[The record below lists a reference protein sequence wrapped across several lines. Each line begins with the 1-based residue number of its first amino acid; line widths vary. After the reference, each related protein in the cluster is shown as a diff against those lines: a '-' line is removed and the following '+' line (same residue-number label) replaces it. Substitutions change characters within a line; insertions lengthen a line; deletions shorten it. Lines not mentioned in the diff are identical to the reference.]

1 VPDPTTR
8 TGAAVL
14 AAGAALWRYQ
24 ESPGQED
31 TAGAIEVALVHRPRY
46 DDWSLPKGKL
56 DPGETA
62 AIAAVREIAEETGFT
77 ARLGRRLPSVSYP
90 VSQGTK
96 RVRYWAAQVVDGKF
110 EANNEVDEIKWLP
123 VATAIKTVSYAVD
136 RKVLRNFAKHEIDTR
151 TLIIVRHAKAGRKER
166 YSGDDTLRPLDKKG
180 RAQAEALTGQLLAFG
195 ASAIHA
201 ADRLRCR
208 QTVEPLAE
216 ELNTVIF
223 SEPALSEEAYWAD
236 RKRAHRRIL
245 EIAGLDGV
253 RVLCTQGQ
261 VIPDLI
267 EWWAQRDGV
276 RPDKSR
282 NRKGSMWV
290 LSICGQKL
298 LAADHLDS
306 PLPAGGRQQ
315 H

>member
-1 VPDPTTR
+1 MPDPTTR

-24 ESPGQED
+24 GDPADGD
-31 TAGAIEVALVHRPRY
+31 IEVALVHRPRY

-77 ARLGRRLPSVSYP
+77 SRLGRRLPSVSYP

-96 RVRYWAAQVVDGKF
+96 RVKYWAAQALDGKF
-110 EANNEVDEIKWLP
+110 EANHEVDEIQWLP
-123 VATAIKTVSYAVD
+123 IARAIKIVSYAVD
-136 RKVLRNFAKHEIDTR
+136 RKVLRNLAKHEIDTQ

-195 ASAIHA
+195 ADAIHA

-208 QTVEPLAE
+208 QTVEPVAE
-216 ELNTVIF
+216 ELNTVIY

-245 EIAGLDGV
+245 EIAGSDGV
-253 RVLCTQGQ
+253 RVVCTQGR

-267 EWWAQRDGV
+267 EWWAHRDGI

-282 NRKGSMWV
+282 NRKGSIWV
-290 LSICGQKL
+290 LSMRGQKL
-298 LAADHLDS
+298 VAADHLDS
-306 PLPAGGRQQ
+306 PLPAVG
-315 H
+315 

>member
-1 VPDPTTR
+1 MPDPTTR

-14 AAGAALWRYQ
+14 AAGAALWRYKGNPDQ
-24 ESPGQED
+24 EN
-31 TAGAIEVALVHRPRY
+31 TAGDIEVALVHRPRY

-62 AIAAVREIAEETGFT
+62 AIAAVREVAEETGFT
-77 ARLGRRLPSVSYP
+77 ARLGRRLPSASYP
-90 VSQGTK
+90 VAQGTK
-96 RVRYWAAQVVDGKF
+96 RVKYWAAQALDGEF
-110 EANNEVDEIKWLP
+110 VANHEVDEIQWLP
-123 VATAIKTVSYAVD
+123 VTRAIKTVSYAVD

-151 TLIIVRHAKAGRKER
+151 TVIIVRHAKAGRKER

-180 RAQAEALTGQLLAFG
+180 LAQAEALTGQLLAFG

-216 ELNTVIF
+216 ELNTVIY

-236 RKRAHRRIL
+236 RKRAHHRIL
-245 EIAGLDGV
+245 EIAGLDGI
-253 RVLCTQGQ
+253 RVVCTQGQ

-267 EWWAQRDGV
+267 EWWARRDGV

-290 LSICGQKL
+290 LSLRGQKL

-306 PLPAGGRQQ
+306 PLPAVG
-315 H
+315 

>member
-1 VPDPTTR
+1 MPDPISR

-14 AAGAALWRYQ
+14 AAGAALWRHQ
-24 ESPGQED
+24 EHPEQD
-31 TAGAIEVALVHRPRY
+31 NAAGAIEVALVHRPRY

-96 RVRYWAAQVVDGKF
+96 RVKYWAAEALDGKF
-110 EANNEVDEIKWLP
+110 EANDEVDELRWLP
-123 VATAIKTVSYAVD
+123 VKDAIKTVSYAVD
-136 RKVLRNFAKHEIDTR
+136 RKVLRNFAKHQIDTR

-236 RKRAHRRIL
+236 RKRAHRRVL
-245 EIAGLDGV
+245 EIVELDGI
-253 RVLCTQGQ
+253 RVLCTQGK

-290 LSICGQKL
+290 LSMRGQKL

-306 PLPAGGRQQ
+306 PLPAGS
-315 H
+315 

>member
-1 VPDPTTR
+1 MPDPTTR
-8 TGAAVL
+8 TGTAVL
-14 AAGAALWRYQ
+14 AAGAALWRYKD
-24 ESPGQED
+24 D

-90 VSQGTK
+90 VTQGTK
-96 RVRYWAAQVVDGKF
+96 RVRYWAAQALDGKF
-110 EANNEVDEIKWLP
+110 EANHEVDEIQWLP
-123 VATAIKTVSYAVD
+123 ITRAIKTVSYAID

-151 TLIIVRHAKAGRKER
+151 TLIIVRHGKAGRKER

-180 RAQAEALTGQLLAFG
+180 RAQAEALTSQLLAFG

-216 ELNTVIF
+216 ELNTVIY

-245 EIAGLDGV
+245 EIAGSDGV
-253 RVLCTQGQ
+253 QVVCTQGR

-267 EWWAQRDGV
+267 DWWADRDGV

-290 LSICGQKL
+290 LSIHGQKL

-306 PLPAGGRQQ
+306 PLPAGS
-315 H
+315 

>member
-1 VPDPTTR
+1 
-8 TGAAVL
+8 L
-14 AAGAALWRYQ
+14 
-24 ESPGQED
+24 
-31 TAGAIEVALVHRPRY
+31 
-46 DDWSLPKGKL
+46 
-56 DPGETA
+56 
-62 AIAAVREIAEETGFT
+62 
-77 ARLGRRLPSVSYP
+77 
-90 VSQGTK
+90 
-96 RVRYWAAQVVDGKF
+96 DGKF
-110 EANNEVDEIKWLP
+110 EANNEVDEIQWMS
-123 VATAIKTVSYAVD
+123 VARAIKTVSYAVD
-136 RKVLRNFAKHEIDTR
+136 RKVLRNLAKHEIDTR
-151 TLIIVRHAKAGRKER
+151 TLIIVRHGKAGRKER

-180 RAQAEALTGQLLAFG
+180 RAQAEALTSQLLAFG

-216 ELNTVIF
+216 ELNTVIY

-245 EIAGLDGV
+245 EIAGSDGI
-253 RVLCTQGQ
+253 RVVCTQGR

-267 EWWAQRDGV
+267 QWWADRDGV

-290 LSICGQKL
+290 LSMHGQKL

-306 PLPAGGRQQ
+306 PLPTGG
-315 H
+315 

>member
-1 VPDPTTR
+1 MPDPTTR
-8 TGAAVL
+8 TGTAVL
-14 AAGAALWRYQ
+14 AAGAALWRYKD
-24 ESPGQED
+24 D

-56 DPGETA
+56 DPGETP

-90 VSQGTK
+90 VTQGTK
-96 RVRYWAAQVVDGKF
+96 RVRYWAAQALDGKF
-110 EANNEVDEIKWLP
+110 EANHEVDEIQWLP
-123 VATAIKTVSYAVD
+123 ITRAIKTVSYAVD

-151 TLIIVRHAKAGRKER
+151 TLIIVRHGKAGRKER

-180 RAQAEALTGQLLAFG
+180 RAQAEALTSQLLAFG

-216 ELNTVIF
+216 ELNTVIY

-245 EIAGLDGV
+245 EIAGSDGV
-253 RVLCTQGQ
+253 QVVCTQGR

-267 EWWAQRDGV
+267 DWWADRDGV

-290 LSICGQKL
+290 LSIHGQKL
-298 LAADHLDS
+298 LAADHLAS
-306 PLPAGGRQQ
+306 PLPAGS
-315 H
+315 

>member
-1 VPDPTTR
+1 MPDPTTR
-8 TGAAVL
+8 TGTAVL
-14 AAGAALWRYQ
+14 AAGAALWRYKDD
-24 ESPGQED
+24 P
-31 TAGAIEVALVHRPRY
+31 AGAIEVALVHRPRY

-90 VSQGTK
+90 VTQGTK
-96 RVRYWAAQVVDGKF
+96 RVRYWAAQALDGKF
-110 EANNEVDEIKWLP
+110 EANHEVDEIQWLP
-123 VATAIKTVSYAVD
+123 ITRAIKMVSYAID

-151 TLIIVRHAKAGRKER
+151 TLIIVRHGKAGRKER

-180 RAQAEALTGQLLAFG
+180 RAQAEALTSQLLAFG

-216 ELNTVIF
+216 ELNTVIY

-245 EIAGLDGV
+245 EIAESDGV
-253 RVLCTQGQ
+253 QVVCTQGR

-267 EWWAQRDGV
+267 DWWAARDGV

-290 LSICGQKL
+290 LSIHGQKL
-298 LAADHLDS
+298 VAADHLDS
-306 PLPAGGRQQ
+306 PLPAGS
-315 H
+315 

>member
-1 VPDPTTR
+1 MPDPTTR
-8 TGAAVL
+8 TGTAVL
-14 AAGAALWRYQ
+14 AAGAALWRYKD
-24 ESPGQED
+24 D

-90 VSQGTK
+90 VTQGTK
-96 RVRYWAAQVVDGKF
+96 RVRYWAAQALDGKF
-110 EANNEVDEIKWLP
+110 EANHEVDEIQWLP
-123 VATAIKTVSYAVD
+123 ITRAIKTVSYAVD

-151 TLIIVRHAKAGRKER
+151 TLIIVRHGKAGRKER

-180 RAQAEALTGQLLAFG
+180 RAQAEALTSQLLAFG

-216 ELNTVIF
+216 ELNTVIY

-245 EIAGLDGV
+245 EIAGSDGV
-253 RVLCTQGQ
+253 QVVCTQGR

-267 EWWAQRDGV
+267 DWWADRDGV

-290 LSICGQKL
+290 LSIHGQKL

-306 PLPAGGRQQ
+306 PLPAGS
-315 H
+315 

>member
-1 VPDPTTR
+1 
-8 TGAAVL
+8 
-14 AAGAALWRYQ
+14 
-24 ESPGQED
+24 
-31 TAGAIEVALVHRPRY
+31 
-46 DDWSLPKGKL
+46 
-56 DPGETA
+56 
-62 AIAAVREIAEETGFT
+62 
-77 ARLGRRLPSVSYP
+77 
-90 VSQGTK
+90 
-96 RVRYWAAQVVDGKF
+96 
-110 EANNEVDEIKWLP
+110 
-123 VATAIKTVSYAVD
+123 
-136 RKVLRNFAKHEIDTR
+136 
-151 TLIIVRHAKAGRKER
+151 
-166 YSGDDTLRPLDKKG
+166 
-180 RAQAEALTGQLLAFG
+180 FG
-195 ASAIHA
+195 ASSIHA

-253 RVLCTQGQ
+253 RVLCTQGR

-290 LSICGQKL
+290 LSMGGQKL

-306 PLPAGGRQQ
+306 PLPAVGWQQ

>member
-1 VPDPTTR
+1 MPDPTTR
-8 TGAAVL
+8 TGTAVL
-14 AAGAALWRYQ
+14 AAGAALWRYKD
-24 ESPGQED
+24 D

-90 VSQGTK
+90 VTQGTK
-96 RVRYWAAQVVDGKF
+96 RVRYWAAQALDGKF
-110 EANNEVDEIKWLP
+110 EANHEVDEIQWLP
-123 VATAIKTVSYAVD
+123 ITRAIKTVSYAVD

-151 TLIIVRHAKAGRKER
+151 TLIIVRHGKAGRKER

-180 RAQAEALTGQLLAFG
+180 RAQAEALTSQLLAFG

-216 ELNTVIF
+216 ELNTVIY

-245 EIAGLDGV
+245 EIAGSDGV
-253 RVLCTQGQ
+253 QVVCTQGR

-267 EWWAQRDGV
+267 DWWAERDGV

-290 LSICGQKL
+290 LSIHGQKL

-306 PLPAGGRQQ
+306 PLPAGS
-315 H
+315 

>member
-1 VPDPTTR
+1 MPDPTTR

-24 ESPGQED
+24 EKPGQD
-31 TAGAIEVALVHRPRY
+31 GTAGAIEVALVHRPRY

-90 VSQGTK
+90 VAQGTK
-96 RVRYWAAQVVDGKF
+96 RVRYWAAQVLDGKF
-110 EANNEVDEIKWLP
+110 EANHEVDEIQWLP
-123 VATAIKTVSYAVD
+123 VTRAIKTVSYAVD

-195 ASAIHA
+195 ASAIHS

-216 ELNTVIF
+216 ELNTVIY

-236 RKRAHRRIL
+236 RRRAHHRIL
-245 EIAGLDGV
+245 EIAGLDGI
-253 RVLCTQGQ
+253 RVVCTQGR

-267 EWWAQRDGV
+267 KWWADRDGV

-290 LSICGQKL
+290 LSMRGQKL

-306 PLPAGGRQQ
+306 PLPAGG
-315 H
+315 

>member
-1 VPDPTTR
+1 MPDPTTR

-24 ESPGQED
+24 DD

-90 VSQGTK
+90 VTQGTK
-96 RVRYWAAQVVDGKF
+96 RVRYWAAQALDGKF
-110 EANNEVDEIKWLP
+110 EPNDEVDEIQWLP
-123 VATAIKTVSYAVD
+123 ITRAIKTVSYDID

-151 TLIIVRHAKAGRKER
+151 TLIIVRHGKAGRKER

-180 RAQAEALTGQLLAFG
+180 RAQAEALTSQLLAFG

-216 ELNTVIF
+216 ELNTVIY

-245 EIAGLDGV
+245 EIAGSDGV
-253 RVLCTQGQ
+253 QVVCTQGR

-267 EWWAQRDGV
+267 DWWAARDGI

-290 LSICGQKL
+290 LSIHGQKL

-306 PLPAGGRQQ
+306 PLPAGS
-315 H
+315 

>member
-1 VPDPTTR
+1 MPDPTTR

-14 AAGAALWRYQ
+14 AAGAALWRYK
-24 ESPGQED
+24 ED

-62 AIAAVREIAEETGFT
+62 AIAAVREIAEETGFS

-90 VSQGTK
+90 VAHGTK
-96 RVRYWAAQVVDGKF
+96 RVRYWAAQALDGKF
-110 EANNEVDEIKWLP
+110 EANNEVDEIQWLP
-123 VATAIKTVSYAVD
+123 VARAIKTVSYAVD
-136 RKVLRNFAKHEIDTR
+136 RKVLRNLAKHEIDTR
-151 TLIIVRHAKAGRKER
+151 TLIIVRHGKAGRKER

-180 RAQAEALTGQLLAFG
+180 RAQAEALTSQLLAFG

-216 ELNTVIF
+216 ELNTVIY

-245 EIAGLDGV
+245 EIAGSDGI
-253 RVLCTQGQ
+253 RVVCTQGR

-267 EWWAQRDGV
+267 QWWADRDGV

-290 LSICGQKL
+290 LSMHGQKL

-306 PLPAGGRQQ
+306 PLPAGS
-315 H
+315 